1 MSFGFVISRH
11 VNNKLS
17 NFYWKECYT
26 CIRKF
31 YDNPILIV
39 DDSSNKEFLTENIVL
54 TNCTVIY
61 DTANKGAGELL
72 PYYYFHKLKPFETA
86 VIIHDNVFLQAKID
100 FTNVNGLQDTSQA
113 KPANIHDGLCP
124 PQDPLQA
131 KPANIHDG
139 LCPPQDPIRFLWT
152 FTKIYDVDV
161 IHHIRDLCGSLT
173 DSAELLSL
181 FDKKDKWTGCYGVM
195 SVIQWNF
202 LNKIDIRHNF
212 FENMLKQKWHRN
224 LRSGLE
230 RVLGLVAYCNEP
242 SIKNSIFGDIH
253 AYIKWGTTFIEY
265 VTQDHR
271 KYPIV
276 KVWASR

>member
-39 DDSSNKEFLTENIVL
+39 DDSSNKEFLTENIIL

-100 FTNVNGLQDTSQA
+100 FTNVNGLQDPSQA
-113 KPANIHDGLCP
+113 KPANIR
-124 PQDPLQA
+124 
-131 KPANIHDG
+131 DG

>member
-31 YDNPILIV
+31 YDNPILII

-100 FTNVNGLQDTSQA
+100 FTNANGM
-113 KPANIHDGLCP
+113 
-124 PQDPLQA
+124 QDPV
-131 KPANIHDG
+131 
-139 LCPPQDPIRFLWT
+139 RFMWT
-152 FTKIYDVDV
+152 FSKNYDHDV
-161 IHHIRDLCGSLT
+161 IHHIKNLCSSLT

-195 SVIQWNF
+195 SVIQWDF

-224 LRSGLE
+224 LRSSLE
-230 RVLGLVAYCNEP
+230 RVLGLVAYYNEP
-242 SIKNSIFGDIH
+242 KIKNSIFGDIH
-253 AYIKWGTTFIEY
+253 AYIKWGTTFNEY
-265 VTQDHR
+265 LTQDHR

>member
-31 YDNPILIV
+31 YDNPILII

-100 FTNVNGLQDTSQA
+100 FTNVNGLQD
-113 KPANIHDGLCP
+113 
-124 PQDPLQA
+124 
-131 KPANIHDG
+131 
-139 LCPPQDPIRFLWT
+139 PIRFLWT
-152 FTKIYDVDV
+152 FTKNYDHDV
-161 IHHIRDLCGSLT
+161 IHHIKDLCGSLT
-173 DSAELLSL
+173 NSAELLLL

-195 SVIQWNF
+195 SVIQWDF
-202 LNKIDIRHNF
+202 LNKIDIRHTF

-230 RVLGLVAYCNEP
+230 RVLGLVAYYNEP
-242 SIKNSIFGDIH
+242 KIKNSIFGDIH
-253 AYIKWGTTFIEY
+253 AYIKWGTTFTEY
-265 VTQDHR
+265 LTQDHR

>member
-1 MSFGFVISRH
+1 LGIEGLEAMSFGFVISRH

-31 YDNPILIV
+31 YDCPILII

-86 VIIHDNVFLQAKID
+86 VIIHDNVFIQAKID
-100 FTNVNGLQDTSQA
+100 C
-113 KPANIHDGLCP
+113 IHE
-124 PQDPLQA
+124 
-131 KPANIHDG
+131 N
-139 LCPPQDPIRFLWT
+139 DPIRFLWT
-152 FTKIYDVDV
+152 FTKMYDVDV

-195 SVIQWNF
+195 SIIQWNF

-212 FENMLKQKWHRN
+212 FEAMLKQKWHRN

-230 RVLGLVAYCNEP
+230 RVLGLVTYCNEP
-242 SIKNSIFGDIH
+242 AIKNTIFGDIH
-253 AYIKWGTTFIEY
+253 AYIKWGTTFNEY

>member
-61 DTANKGAGELL
+61 DKDNKGAGELL
-72 PYYYFHKLKPFETA
+72 PYYYFHKLKPFEIA

-100 FTNVNGLQDTSQA
+100 FTNVNGLQD
-113 KPANIHDGLCP
+113 
-124 PQDPLQA
+124 
-131 KPANIHDG
+131 
-139 LCPPQDPIRFLWT
+139 PIRFLWT
-152 FTKIYDVDV
+152 FSKNYDIDV
-161 IHHIRDLCGSLT
+161 VHHIREMCGTLT
-173 DSAELLSL
+173 DSAELLTL

-195 SVIQWNF
+195 SIIQWDF
-202 LNKIDIRHNF
+202 LNKIDIRHRF

-230 RVLGLVAYCNEP
+230 RVLGLIAYCNEP
-242 SIKNSIFGDIH
+242 KIKNAIFGDIH
-253 AYIKWGTTFIEY
+253 AYIKWGTTFIDY
-265 VTQDHR
+265 LTLDHR